1 MTHAISSGRAFIE
14 LTQTA
19 RTETGKKTTE
29 GNKQKTEQN
38 KKQKKK
44 ERKTGN

>member
-19 RTETGKKTTE
+19 RTETGKKTKKQTK
-29 GNKQKTEQN
+29 NRTKQKTR
-38 KKQKKK
+38 KKRKKN
-44 ERKTGN
+44 R